1 MAVFFFFVLWYFFFY
16 FYKTISIKVLARFK
30 VCDVSLTILQ
40 GCVLPLY
47 VSASPSGRAPKTV
60 LSVVGFE
67 HRHAMSS
74 ILRLDYGLLGLRR
87 WHEQWQDTA

>member
-47 VSASPSGRAPKTV
+47 VSASPSGRAPKNRT
-60 LSVVGFE
+60 
-67 HRHAMSS
+67 
-74 ILRLDYGLLGLRR
+74 
-87 WHEQWQDTA
+87 